1 MTVRRGSHVSHP
13 AIAVIWPFKTVSKLL
28 FWSFLRFWGVV
39 QRKRP
44 LDSCLLQLAI
54 SSTRPPTGWSR
65 KEEGGVA
72 RLAVETYSSTE
83 RGSGVR
89 TRTTW
94 RREAHGYRHVSSS
107 SRSCRASLVRAP
119 ARVLVTASRAPSR
132 PPAPTRARCSY
143 GLEQHR
149 RSPSRCRAR
158 RRSAAQ
164 RGAKPGGDRRI
175 AAARQDQSKQAGICE
190 RHFFR

>member
-1 MTVRRGSHVSHP
+1 MTACSSTPPGHFGPCPPHFGRVPLAVS
-13 AIAVIWPFKTVSKLL
+13 AI
-28 FWSFLRFWGVV
+28 FLRDPVRIWCGCF
-39 QRKRP
+39 
-44 LDSCLLQLAI
+44 S
-54 SSTRPPTGWSR
+54 PTGWSR

-83 RGSGVR
+83 RGSGMR

-107 SRSCRASLVRAP
+107 SRRCRASLVHAP

-164 RGAKPGGDRRI
+164 RGAKPERDRRI

-190 RHFFR
+190 RHFFFTVTIIT